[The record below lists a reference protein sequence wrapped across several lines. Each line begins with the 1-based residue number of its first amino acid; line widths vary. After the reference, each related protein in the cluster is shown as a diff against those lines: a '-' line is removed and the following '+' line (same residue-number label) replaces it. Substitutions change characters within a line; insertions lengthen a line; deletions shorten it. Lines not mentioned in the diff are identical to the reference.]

1 MEKEKEVC
9 DEELV
14 EVRQRMEQ
22 YESGQVGLREAV
34 LEIKQRKRELAER
47 DRCDSSQR
55 GGGNYSIGLSFVVK

>member
-47 DRCDSSQR
+47 DRCDSSQG

>member
-47 DRCDSSQR
+47 DRYDSSQ
-55 GGGNYSIGLSFVVK
+55 GG